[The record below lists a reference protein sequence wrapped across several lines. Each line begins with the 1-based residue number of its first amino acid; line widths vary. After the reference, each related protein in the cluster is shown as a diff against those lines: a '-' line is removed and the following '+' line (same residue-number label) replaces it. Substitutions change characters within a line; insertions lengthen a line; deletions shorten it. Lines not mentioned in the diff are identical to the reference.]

1 MYKFFI
7 CYHVSTHGFNSF
19 TNDTL
24 LIYLFNSFMFHYDSL
39 IHVLYSSIDD
49 SSVASR
55 QNWDASS
62 KNCIQPWEENI
73 RSLQPLPKHLP
84 ICLEQQKH
92 PKTIILGKWEKN
104 PKPELYCWWL
114 KSCTT
119 WDVWNPIN
127 NGIYYL
133 STGAGFQP
141 STVWPFWGWNSLK
154 KKRGHQFSGWFFL
167 WQFVST
173 GTAPSCQVIRP
184 PYKDSTAGKVAAV
197 PVTK

>member
-1 MYKFFI
+1 MHVHGTYDFIIFLSSFLQVHFFSRFMYKFFI

-19 TNDTL
+19 INDTL
-24 LIYLFNSFMFHYDSL
+24 LIYSFNSFMFHYASL
-39 IHVLYSSIDD
+39 IHVLVIFIYRWFKCCLLHPSKFQALSL
-49 SSVASR
+49 VPFASR

-73 RSLQPLPKHLP
+73 RSLQPWPKHLP

-141 STVWPFWGWNSLK
+141 STVWPFWGWNSL
-154 KKRGHQFSGWFFL
+154 
-167 WQFVST
+167 
-173 GTAPSCQVIRP
+173 
-184 PYKDSTAGKVAAV
+184 
-197 PVTK
+197 